1 MSLLDGTISG
11 YRGSEP
17 GLYPNLPTEDDAYQ
31 FTSVLSAIVATQDIV
46 GETADTYVDI
56 TNGDVSLTAG
66 TWLLTYKVLLFCE
79 SSSATLPAMNVA
91 ITDSL
96 NNVVLNSEKIIF
108 GRETSGIDRGS
119 GYGHVTASAVIS
131 IGSADTYKL
140 RVRRNA
146 NADTAAFVYGANPAL
161 PITAGN
167 SSYLQA
173 IKL

>member
-17 GLYPNLPTEDDAYQ
+17 GLYPNLPAGNDAYQ
-31 FTSVLSAIVATQDIV
+31 FESLLSPIIATEDIV
-46 GETADTYVDI
+46 GEAADTYLDTAATVA
-56 TNGDVSLTAG
+56 LTAG

-79 SSSATLPAMNVA
+79 SSSATLPAMQVA

-96 NNVVLNSEKIIF
+96 NNVVIGSEKLIF
-108 GRETSGIDRGS
+108 GRETDGVDRGS
-119 GYGHVTASAVIS
+119 GYGFVTASVAIT
-131 IGSADTYKL
+131 IGSGDTYKL
-140 RVRRNA
+140 RVRKNS

-173 IKL
+173 IRL